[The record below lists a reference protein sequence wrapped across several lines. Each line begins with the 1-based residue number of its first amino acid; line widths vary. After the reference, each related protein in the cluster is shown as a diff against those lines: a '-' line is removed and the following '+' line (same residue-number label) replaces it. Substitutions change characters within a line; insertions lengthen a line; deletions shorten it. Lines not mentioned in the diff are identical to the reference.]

1 MDAQNERNGN
11 KIEMKLLEDGYY
23 IPDGDDPIHHVGGNV
38 KEHDNKIH
46 EEVLKRVN
54 RRTHM
59 IDVGGN
65 VGRWANHYADIFK
78 NVTAF
83 EPADYNIECFKI
95 NTKDKTNITLNEYG
109 LADKAG
115 KGKLAVAIDNH
126 LGSTRVWPEDDG
138 EIVLKTMD
146 EHNYDIIDVLKIDVE
161 GLEIPVLNGARKTL
175 ERCSPVIIIERCVL
189 NSEAYGYTKNDSHE
203 LLVEL
208 GYKRAVKVTRDCIYV
223 K

>member
-65 VGRWANHYADIFK
+65 VGRWANHYADIFE

-95 NTKDKTNITLNEYG
+95 NTEDKTNITLNEYG

>member
-1 MDAQNERNGN
+1 
-11 KIEMKLLEDGYY
+11 MKLLEDGYY

-65 VGRWANHYADIFK
+65 VGRWANHYADIFE

-95 NTKDKTNITLNEYG
+95 NTEDKTNITLNEYG

>member
-1 MDAQNERNGN
+1 VDAQNERNGN

-65 VGRWANHYADIFK
+65 VGRWANHYADIFE

-83 EPADYNIECFKI
+83 EPADYNIECFKT
-95 NTKDKTNITLNEYG
+95 NTKNKSNITLNEYG